1 VAFQQDTA
9 FAAEVKDFFGHYIGT
24 FVSEQHQIRADMFKN
39 GEVLEAH
46 VSFPTGLSAAKVTDR
61 YLGELKAIATEQGL
75 PEKLRIIYS

>member
-1 VAFQQDTA
+1 MVFQHDEA

-24 FVSEQHQIRADMFKN
+24 FVSERRQIRADMFKN
-39 GEVLEAH
+39 GELLEAH

-61 YLGELKAIATEQGL
+61 YLGELKALATKHGL